1 MIRLLFVDDHPVV
14 TAGLVSR
21 FASVEGFE
29 VVGAVA
35 SLEAAVALVSTRV
48 VDLSLVDVQLKVST
62 TAQRLR
68 PLCGRCRVVLF
79 SARPVDAQVR
89 SLLAAGAL
97 AFADKALPL
106 DELDALLR
114 RVHAGERPGDAA
126 ASSRSGLSAREDEVF
141 RALALGLSPKE
152 VAAQLG
158 LATSTVYCHLENVK
172 KKLGLRSLQAL
183 VVHAAQNPE
192 S

>member
-21 FASVEGFE
+21 FASVEGFA

-35 SLEAAVALVSTRV
+35 SLEAAVALVSTRA
-48 VDLSLVDVQLKVST
+48 VDLALVDVQLKVST
-62 TAQRLR
+62 TALSLR
-68 PLCGRCRVVLF
+68 PLCERCRVVLF
-79 SARPVDAQVR
+79 SARSVDAQVR

-114 RVHAGERPGDAA
+114 RVHAGERPGDAP
-126 ASSRSGLSAREDEVF
+126 ASPSSGLSAREDEVF